1 VKSILI
7 VDDEFSIV
15 ETLGEIVSLEGYGF
29 AGAANGKEALD
40 RMRAHP
46 PALLLLDYMMPVMD
60 GLQLL
65 DAVRADP
72 ALAPIPVV
80 MMTAAP
86 VSLPVTQRRWNEI
99 LLKPFD
105 AGQLM
110 RVIHGLI
117 GPP

>member
-1 VKSILI
+1 LI
-7 VDDEFSIV
+7 VDDEYSIV

-29 AGAANGKEALD
+29 HGAANGKEALAEALV
-40 RMRAHP
+40 RP
-46 PALLLLDYMMPVMD
+46 PALILLDYMMPVMD

-65 DAVRADP
+65 QVLRADP
-72 ALAPIPVV
+72 RLREIPVV

-86 VSLPVTQRRWNEI
+86 PGPPTGDQRWDDL

-110 RVIHGLI
+110 RVIRGLI